1 MITSIR
7 SRLLSL
13 LVSGALIAAPA
24 AAQQRKPSSPT
35 KETTKAAPTAAP
47 TLDTLLAADSYKVY
61 GEIKNFGQLIHSGSV
76 QDILDP
82 IMKLAAPPKEFKSL
96 VRFASAHAETL
107 TSSRMVFAAW
117 PVRAKLPQFLM
128 AIEFSSPD
136 EAQEF
141 EPQLREFLPKIF
153 P

>member
-1 MITSIR
+1 MITPRR

-13 LVSGALIAAPA
+13 LICSALIAAPA

-35 KETTKAAPTAAP
+35 PKEATKAAPTAP

-76 QDILDP
+76 KDILDP

-96 VRFASAHAETL
+96 VKFANAHAETL

-136 EAQEF
+136 EAQKF
-141 EPQLREFLPKIF
+141 EPQL
-153 P
+153 